1 MLETRGEEI
10 KYWIKFGAV
19 CIVIYAIS
27 VAGYAFYFNL
37 LINSNLPEWAKF
49 LLLLK

>member
-1 MLETRGEEI
+1 MLESREKEI
-10 KYWIKFGAV
+10 KYWIKFGVV
-19 CIVIYAIS
+19 CIAIYAIG

-37 LINSNLPEWAKF
+37 LMNSNLPEWAKF

>member
-1 MLETRGEEI
+1 MLESRKKEI
-10 KYWIKFGAV
+10 KYWIKFGTV

-37 LINSNLPEWAKF
+37 LMNSNLPEWAKF